1 MKLKLYLL
9 LFALCSVVTLQS
21 CSDDDD
27 PTTVPEA
34 IVDAFKAK
42 FPSVTNEKWEIKSG
56 YHVAEFWDNG
66 KEVDAWFTSTAEWS
80 MTETDLGKDLTLLPN
95 EVKTTFTSSIYNPT
109 TTNWRVEDID
119 LYERPDKTFYLIEI
133 EAAGQKDRKL
143 FYNPDGTL
151 IKDVEDKENDDILP
165 NTPI

>member
-42 FPSVTNEKWEIKSG
+42 FPSVTNEK
-56 YHVAEFWDNG
+56 
-66 KEVDAWFTSTAEWS
+66 
-80 MTETDLGKDLTLLPN
+80 
-95 EVKTTFTSSIYNPT
+95 
-109 TTNWRVEDID
+109 
-119 LYERPDKTFYLIEI
+119 
-133 EAAGQKDRKL
+133 
-143 FYNPDGTL
+143 
-151 IKDVEDKENDDILP
+151 
-165 NTPI
+165 